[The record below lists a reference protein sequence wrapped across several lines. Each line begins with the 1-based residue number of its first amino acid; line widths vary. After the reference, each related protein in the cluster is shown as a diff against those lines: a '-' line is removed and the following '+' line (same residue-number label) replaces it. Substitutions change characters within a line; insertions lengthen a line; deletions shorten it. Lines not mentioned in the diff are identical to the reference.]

1 MSSSWEH
8 WYRRLVYE
16 YKHVFTIQLQN
27 SEMFE
32 KYATAFGVSF
42 EDMKYYN
49 GSGSGEQFSLQ
60 ILMNTNTLFVR
71 TPFRARNEAEEA
83 YNYVALNEFINPFAV
98 HYKKIKVHP
107 NEALQVML
115 SNFTLFSDS

>member
-1 MSSSWEH
+1 
-8 WYRRLVYE
+8 
-16 YKHVFTIQLQN
+16 
-27 SEMFE
+27 MFE

-83 YNYVALNEFINPFAV
+83 YNYVALNEFINSFAV

-107 NEALQVML
+107 NEALQVRF
-115 SNFTLFSDS
+115 SNYSLFSTVFKHNVDVLMFG